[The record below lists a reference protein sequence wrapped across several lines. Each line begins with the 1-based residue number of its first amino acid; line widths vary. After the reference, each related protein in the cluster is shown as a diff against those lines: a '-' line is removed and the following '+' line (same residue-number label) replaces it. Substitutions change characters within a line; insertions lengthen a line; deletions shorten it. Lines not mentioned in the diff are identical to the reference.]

1 MILFSC
7 HSGKGK
13 VIGTKRNQWLPG
25 AEGRNKV
32 LVTRM
37 SQFWELLELFENRS

>member
-1 MILFSC
+1 M
-7 HSGKGK
+7 
-13 VIGTKRNQWLPG
+13 NQWLPG

-37 SQFWELLELFENRS
+37 SQFGELLELFDLVI